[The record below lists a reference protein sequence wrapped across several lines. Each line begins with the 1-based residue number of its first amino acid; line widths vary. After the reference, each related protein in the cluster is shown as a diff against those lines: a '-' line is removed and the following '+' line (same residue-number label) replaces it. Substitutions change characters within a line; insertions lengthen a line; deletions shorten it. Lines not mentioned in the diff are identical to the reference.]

1 VAEAGATPNVSVAD
15 KATNSAGKATNSAS
29 KAANSAGGAAAER
42 RSREVGG
49 AAGSSPASP
58 IVATV
63 RRAGRVESLH
73 RGFGA
78 VRDVA
83 GGEIAAF
90 GDPETRVFWRSA
102 SKPFQAMPFLEAG
115 GVERFGV
122 TREEI
127 ALACGSHDGE
137 PAHVAAAESILAR
150 GGFSADDLRCGAHPP
165 DDRASAGALAREGR
179 PPTAIHNNCSGK
191 HALMLLACRL
201 YGFDPATYDDP
212 DHPLQRRI
220 LEKVA
225 FYSGVP
231 RSGIEIGVDGCSL
244 PVFRLPISGLAT
256 AYARLVSPGSLPDEA
271 PDAARARH
279 RAVAAMAGAPLF
291 VSGTGLFTT
300 RFLEA
305 GRGRWIGKEGAEGV
319 YAIGV
324 ASPRPLGIAF
334 KIDDGSSRARSAVAV
349 DLLTRLEVWAT
360 VPEALRRD
368 VRPELTN
375 VRGTPVGE
383 IVADVPLETR
393 ETVAARAPGGSRGA

>member
-1 VAEAGATPNVSVAD
+1 
-15 KATNSAGKATNSAS
+15 
-29 KAANSAGGAAAER
+29 
-42 RSREVGG
+42 
-49 AAGSSPASP
+49 
-58 IVATV
+58 
-63 RRAGRVESLH
+63 
-73 RGFGA
+73 
-78 VRDVA
+78 
-83 GGEIAAF
+83 
-90 GDPETRVFWRSA
+90 
-102 SKPFQAMPFLEAG
+102 
-115 GVERFGV
+115 V

-231 RSGIEIGVDGCSL
+231 RSRIEIGVDGCSL

-349 DLLTRLEVWAT
+349 DLLTRLEVWST

-393 ETVAARAPGGSRGA
+393 ETVAARAPGGARGA